1 MRISNDAKDT
11 LFERAVS
18 FCNTPQT
25 KFSGISRDE
34 NAIVFDLN
42 KEIVEVLIGE
52 RLFENFGEEDHDKD
66 EDFIEGDGDERRTIL
81 DKRRDAAATLKK
93 LVMSI
98 FKL

>member
-1 MRISNDAKDT
+1 MLKSH
-11 LFERAVS
+11 FPGSSQGE
-18 FCNTPQT
+18 C
-25 KFSGISRDE
+25 
-34 NAIVFDLN
+34 AIVFDLN